1 MNQERDKLRIQQNLA
16 QFSVH
21 DGISYEPVQ
30 LRSSRNGNSCYES
43 SELCSEMLSFSANSQ
58 ALLGHK
64 DEVMV
69 QESNRRVVEASLGNF
84 SRPMS
89 STFNPSATVSCDPQC
104 FSTWKNVGSQS
115 GSDWMADPCP
125 MLVGTLSGPLKMI
138 HNGYLESNSSL
149 INPLA
154 DVSTQNGQK
163 PYGNL
168 HCNSSFYQNSLDD
181 VAPANSQIT
190 GLKLA
195 SFRQNNDEETSQG
208 LWAVGGG
215 ELLLL
220 PGYADQ
226 LRLKSGVEWYG
237 GLEYGENKNIDR
249 DHTITANDNSNSQAL
264 SLSLSS
270 VPSPKVHVEQ
280 TVERD
285 ISADLHSRNVSNN
298 PNSEALN
305 SAYFSSNPKF
315 SFDSKISES
324 FPQQMLGNSSFAHRY
339 PGPLGPFTGY
349 ATILKSSK
357 FLKPAQQLMDELCNG
372 VSAKHIEMHE
382 ASPDKTLKEVGASGD
397 SVCAL
402 GTVLTAIPGDSDGSS
417 FTFHCSNGKSQEPEG
432 MSSKIDSHWPEY
444 LQKKAKLLYMK
455 DEVCRRYKQYHQQM
469 QMVVS
474 SFEPVSGLAAATP
487 YISLGLK
494 TVSRHFRCLKNAIA
508 DQLRS
513 ISNALGEDLSSPTV
527 GTSSSKGDTS
537 GSRLKFVDKSFQ
549 KQKGGCYTGF
559 LDPQQ
564 HVWRPQRGLPE
575 RAVSVLKA
583 WLFDHFLH
591 PYPTDTD
598 KHMLATQTGL
608 TRNQVSNWFINA
620 RVRVWKPMVEEIHML
635 ETKGMT
641 ETESNA
647 SKTDG
652 KSQTEGSAQLNGI
665 PSFNTRG
672 ITADSHK
679 QMDCSRISP
688 SECQGDGPSAELW
701 TQEKRSRVEYH
712 IPGSMDGSFMGF
724 VPYHQGGLEIGG
736 LGAVSLTLGLR
747 QSAESAQQLQPEN
760 HLRQQIG
767 GQIIHDFVG

>member
-1 MNQERDKLRIQQNLA
+1 MNQERDKLRIQQTLA

-21 DGISYEPVQ
+21 DGINYEPVH
-30 LRSSRNGNSCYES
+30 LRSSRNGSSCYES
-43 SELCSEMLSFSANSQ
+43 SELCSEMPRFSANSQ

-69 QESNRRVVEASLGNF
+69 QESNRGVGESSFGNL
-84 SRPMS
+84 SRTMS
-89 STFNPSATVSCDPQC
+89 SCDPQC
-104 FSTWKNVGSQS
+104 FSTWKNIGSQS
-115 GSDWMADPCP
+115 SGDWMADPCP
-125 MLVGTLSGPLKMI
+125 VFAGTLSSPLKMI

-168 HCNSSFYQNSLDD
+168 QCNSSFFQNQLHD
-181 VAPANSQIT
+181 VAPANSRIT
-190 GLKLA
+190 GLKMA

-208 LWAVGGG
+208 LWAVGGS

-249 DHTITANDNSNSQAL
+249 DHTTTANDNSNSQAL

-270 VPSPKVHVEQ
+270 VPSPKVRIEQ

-285 ISADLHSRNVSNN
+285 ISADLHSRNVSLSNI
-298 PNSEALN
+298 PNSEAMN
-305 SAYFSSNPKF
+305 SAYLSSSPKF
-315 SFDSKISES
+315 SFDSKAAES
-324 FPQQMLGNSSFAHRY
+324 FPQHTVGNSTFAHRY

-357 FLKPAQQLMDELCNG
+357 FLKPAQQLMDEHCNG
-372 VSAKHIEMHE
+372 ASAKHFEMHE
-382 ASPDKTLKEVGASGD
+382 ASPDKTLKEVVASGD
-397 SVCAL
+397 SVCAF
-402 GTVLTAIPGDSDGSS
+402 GPVLKAIPGDSDGSS
-417 FTFHCSNGKSQEPEG
+417 FTFHGSNGTSQEPG
-432 MSSKIDSHWPEY
+432 GTSSKIDSHWSEY

-474 SFEPVSGLAAATP
+474 SFEPVSGLDAATP

-494 TVSRHFRCLKNAIA
+494 TVSRHFRFLKNAIA

-513 ISNALGEDLSSPTV
+513 ISNALGEDSSSPTA

-537 GSRLKFVDKSFQ
+537 GSRLKFADKSFQ

-575 RAVSVLKA
+575 RAVSVLRA

-598 KHMLATQTGL
+598 KHMLAAQTGL

-641 ETESNA
+641 ETGLNA

-652 KSQTEGSAQLNGI
+652 KSPTEGSAQLKGI
-665 PSFNTRG
+665 QSINTRG
-672 ITADSHK
+672 INAASDK
-679 QMDCSRISP
+679 QMDCSRTSP
-688 SECQGDGPSAELW
+688 SECQGDGLSAELW
-701 TQEKRSRVEYH
+701 NQEKRSRVEYH
-712 IPGSMDGSFMGF
+712 IPDSMDGSFMGF

-747 QSAESAQQLQPEN
+747 QSAESAQQMQPEH
-760 HLRQQIG
+760 HLRQHIG